1 MRFFIILLSLTNPIP
16 AGVFMPCLF
25 LGAWL
30 GRVIGYFFSFFFS
43 VRYIG
48 MYAVIGSIAF
58 TATATHTISPWFVIF
73 EINGQLKHMLPS
85 LIVTLFSYIVGTSIT
100 MSLYDVTAKLKQLR
114 YLHVIRNEK
123 IYKLKA
129 K

>member
-1 MRFFIILLSLTNPIP
+1 
-16 AGVFMPCLF
+16 
-25 LGAWL
+25 
-30 GRVIGYFFSFFFS
+30 
-43 VRYIG
+43 
-48 MYAVIGSIAF
+48 
-58 TATATHTISPWFVIF
+58 
-73 EINGQLKHMLPS
+73 MLPS